1 MYSRPQT
8 QHIQNQTHCLFFVSS
23 ISCPELNSRHLLSTI
38 SYSVPPQ
45 VIFILPPTS
54 FSLDARFI
62 LF

>member
-1 MYSRPQT
+1 MCSKAQT
-8 QHIQNQTHCLFFVSS
+8 QHIENQTHCLLVSS
-23 ISCPELNSRHLLSTI
+23 VSCPELSSRHFLSAI